1 MLLDQH
7 QRPLRTLRISVTDR
21 CNLRC
26 RYCMP
31 EKEYRWLE
39 RSHLLSFEELF
50 AVAQITKEL
59 GVSKIRLT
67 GGEPL
72 LRQNLD
78 VLVNLLSGLHFNELA
93 LTTNGILL
101 AEHAE
106 SLKAAGLGQLTV
118 SLDSICPETFLMMSN
133 RDQLDKVLEG
143 LQIAKTVGFEGI
155 KLDCVVIGGQNDT
168 QMVDMLEYAGAN
180 GFELRFI
187 EYMDVG
193 GATHWSPEQV
203 VTEQR
208 MLGLCTDQYG
218 AVEILPNR
226 GSAPAKRFRLP
237 NGQVFGIISSTSQ
250 PFCQDCDRA
259 RLTAD
264 GQWLTC
270 LYATQGLELRELLRD
285 QGPEAVRQQLMLN
298 WSERT
303 NQGAVDRLHQPDRTS
318 YLPIEVLRQEPRL
331 EMHTRGG

>member
-50 AVAQITKEL
+50 AVAQITQEL
-59 GVSKIRLT
+59 GVQKVRLT

-78 VLVNLLSGLHFNELA
+78 VLVQLLSALHLDEIA

-101 AEHAE
+101 AQQAQ
-106 SLKAAGLGQLTV
+106 SLKLAGLGQLTV
-118 SLDSICPETFLMMSN
+118 SLDSVCPETFLKMSN
-133 RDQLDKVLEG
+133 RDQLDAVLEG
-143 LQIAKTVGFEGI
+143 LQTAKAVGFERI
-155 KLDCVVIGGQNDT
+155 KLDCVVIGGYNDS
-168 QMVDMLEYAGAN
+168 QLVDMLEFAGSN
-180 GFELRFI
+180 DFEVRFI

-193 GATHWSPEQV
+193 GATHWSADQV
-203 VTEQR
+203 VSEAQ
-208 MLGLCTDQYG
+208 MLKICAAHYG
-218 AVEILPNR
+218 KIELLPNR

-237 NGQVFGIISSTSQ
+237 SGQVFGIISSTSQ

-270 LYATQGLELRELLRD
+270 LYATQGLELRDLLRE
-285 QGPEAVRQQLMLN
+285 QGPEAVRQQLILN
-298 WSERT
+298 WSQRT
-303 NQGAVDRLHQPDRTS
+303 NQGAVDRLQQPDRTS